1 MVIFY
6 SAEFVELTLN
16 YMGHCPKFCVNVN
29 RIQL

>member
-16 YMGHCPKFCVNVN
+16 YTGHYKIFCVNVS